1 MATIIVTT
9 NLDEAG
15 NGSLY
20 ADGND
25 GDGLSLREALA
36 HASASDTIEFD
47 ASLAGT
53 TLRLIQGQLEINTT
67 LTIDGDVNGDV
78 NGDDKAD
85 VTISGDADGSGTG
98 NAGDGRV
105 FLIDGGT
112 THTLQSLT
120 VSEGYA
126 PSADRGGFG
135 GGIYVVVG
143 STVNLVASTVKDNI
157 ATGGGRD
164 GGTVSVATGFDLLR
178 IDLSVLGPDDLLA

>member
-9 NLDEAG
+9 NLDEAC

-67 LTIDGDVNGDV
+67 LTIDGDV

-157 ATGGGRD
+157 ATGGGGRD
-164 GGTVSVATGFDLLR
+164 DGTVSVATGFDLLR